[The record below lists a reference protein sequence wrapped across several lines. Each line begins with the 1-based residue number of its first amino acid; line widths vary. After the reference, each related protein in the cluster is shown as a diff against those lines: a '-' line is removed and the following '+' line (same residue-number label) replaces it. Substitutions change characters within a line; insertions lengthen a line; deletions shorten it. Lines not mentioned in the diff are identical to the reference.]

1 MTITVCPVT
10 PSFAAEIGDVDLSAP
25 LGPPDL
31 QAIKDAFAKYAVLIF
46 PDQQLSQDQH
56 LDFARLFGPLE
67 TTIAVYR
74 SDAPLRVRKEFADV
88 SNLNQDNEV
97 WGKDSRHRLF
107 QLGNRLWHTDSSFKR
122 LPARASLLYARS
134 IPPLGGH
141 TEFAD
146 ERAAY
151 DALSDEMKRRLGSLV
166 AEHSIFNSRARLG
179 FTEFSDEER
188 QGMPPVS
195 QVVVRTIPESDRK
208 SLYLA
213 SHAGRIFEM
222 PDQEGRALIDRLTAH
237 ATQRQFVYTHRWRVI
252 DLVMW
257 DNRCTMH
264 RGTEFDDL
272 RFRRD
277 VQRATVCDVAN
288 SCEQEGIDIAAAQVC
303 SVNSNLTG
311 AAVSAR
317 RS

>member
-1 MTITVCPVT
+1 MAITVYPVT
-10 PSFAAEIGDVDLSAP
+10 PSFAAEIGDVDLARP
-25 LGPPDL
+25 IDPTDL
-31 QAIKDAFAKYAVLIF
+31 QAIKDAFTQHAVLIF
-46 PDQQLSQDQH
+46 PDQHLSQDQH
-56 LDFARLFGPLE
+56 LDFARYFGPLE

-74 SDAPLRVRKEFADV
+74 KDAPLRLRKEFADV
-88 SNLNQDNEV
+88 SNLNPDSEV
-97 WGKDSRHRLF
+97 WGKESRLRLF

-134 IPPLGGH
+134 IPPVGGH

-151 DALSDEMKRRLGSLV
+151 DALPEETKRRLDRLV

-179 FTEFSDEER
+179 FTNFSDEER
-188 QGMPPVS
+188 RGMPPVP
-195 QVVVRTIPESDRK
+195 QVVVRTLPESGRK

-213 SHAGRIFEM
+213 SHAGRIFGM
-222 PDQEGRALIDRLTAH
+222 PEHEGCALIDQLVAH
-237 ATQRQFVYTHRWRVI
+237 ATQRQFVYTHRWRI
-252 DLVMW
+252 NDLVMW

-272 RFRRD
+272 RWKRD

-288 SCEQEGIDIAAAQVC
+288 SCEQEGIEIAAA
-303 SVNSNLTG
+303 
-311 AAVSAR
+311 
-317 RS
+317 